1 MTYDTNSDVITV
13 TERGTWQASLD
24 RKRST
29 FAIGDGKAKRELA
42 APQDYF
48 DPEFPFPR

>member
-1 MTYDTNSDVITV
+1 MTYDATSDVVTV
-13 TERGTWQASLD
+13 TKRGIWQAALD

-29 FAIGDGKAKRELA
+29 FAIGDGKPNRELA

-48 DPEFPFPR
+48 EPEFPFP

>member
-1 MTYDTNSDVITV
+1 MTYDTNADVVTV
-13 TERGTWQASLD
+13 TKRGTWQAALD
-24 RKRST
+24 RKRGM
-29 FAIGDGKAKRELA
+29 FAIGDGKPKRELA

>member
-1 MTYDTNSDVITV
+1 MTYDTNSDVVTV
-13 TERGTWQASLD
+13 TVRGKWRAALD

-29 FAIGDGKAKRELA
+29 FAIGDGKPKRELA

-48 DPEFPFPR
+48 EPEFSFPR